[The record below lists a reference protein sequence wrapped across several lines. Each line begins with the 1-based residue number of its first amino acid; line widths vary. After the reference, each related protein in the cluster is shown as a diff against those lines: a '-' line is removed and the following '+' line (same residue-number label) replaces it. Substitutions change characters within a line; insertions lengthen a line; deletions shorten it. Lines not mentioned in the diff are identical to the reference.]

1 MLFVRFLLCQGNG
14 SSTPFSTELD
24 HEPTGI
30 YPTQSQA
37 HDQSDGKQCR
47 AELDLMHANLQLQG
61 GETHLSSC
69 YTHNPSPKQLL
80 NHRPLVLIFVCET
93 EGTILINWFVFGQ
106 SNAVSLLQCSEM
118 TALPSPSITTTI
130 VNEDVGTNSWLM
142 SQEVAHC
149 MGWEHHLHC
158 SAQQLTC
165 HFLGHQGR

>member
-1 MLFVRFLLCQGNG
+1 
-14 SSTPFSTELD
+14 
-24 HEPTGI
+24 
-30 YPTQSQA
+30 
-37 HDQSDGKQCR
+37 
-47 AELDLMHANLQLQG
+47 MHANLQLQG

-130 VNEDVGTNSWLM
+130 VNEDV
-142 SQEVAHC
+142 
-149 MGWEHHLHC
+149 
-158 SAQQLTC
+158 
-165 HFLGHQGR
+165 